1 MGNGLTI
8 AFGQQEIRTIKTDR
22 GIEWVAADVCEV
34 LDIKQT
40 HRALANFK
48 PSERGSHFMTTPY
61 GGTQEVSTVTEPGLY
76 RLIMR
81 SNKPEAERF
90 REWLTHEVLP
100 CIRKH
105 GCYPA
110 PLVEIDNRA
119 VVSTDA
125 SMICRQ
131 MGMEI
136 IAGMREAMSRDIRTA
151 IDPLEKKID
160 AHGSKLD
167 EFGARIDNLERRRS
181 LTKETKQRHIYA
193 VAQLGGKCPCCCKV
207 LIVNSGNQKL
217 AAGEFDHWKSKAL
230 NDLQNTWLI
239 CSDCN
244 SNLNNREFRD
254 SVEIHFVAYQR
265 RLREIRHAIGTPAFP
280 GFEEGVL

>member
-1 MGNGLTI
+1 MSTELTVS
-8 AFGQQEIRTIKTDR
+8 FGQQEIRTVKTDR
-22 GIEWVAADVCEV
+22 GVEWIAADVCEV
-34 LDIKQT
+34 LGLLNPST
-40 HRALANFK
+40 TMRNFK
-48 PSERGSHFMTTPY
+48 KSEKGVNLISTP
-61 GGTQEVSTVTEPGLY
+61 GGLQNLLTVTEPGLY

-81 SNKPEAERF
+81 SDKPEAERF

-119 VVSTDA
+119 VVATDA

-167 EFGARIDNLERRRS
+167 EFGSRIDNLERRRS
-181 LTKETKQRHIYA
+181 LTKDTKRRHVYA
-193 VAQLGGKCPCCCKV
+193 VAQLGGKCPCCWNE

-217 AAGEFDHWKSKAL
+217 VTGEFDHWKSKAL

-239 CSDCN
+239 CSGCN

-254 SVEIHFVAYQR
+254 SVEIHFNAYQK
-265 RLREIRHAIGTPAFP
+265 RLREMQKWLGTPLFP
-280 GFEEGVL
+280 SMEE

>member
-1 MGNGLTI
+1 MSTELTI
-8 AFGQQEIRTIKTDR
+8 SFGQLEIRTVQTDR
-22 GIEWVAADVCEV
+22 GVEWIAADVCAV
-34 LDIKQT
+34 LG
-40 HRALANFK
+40 L
-48 PSERGSHFMTTPY
+48 PSDPGQYLRGFSATERGLSAIQTL
-61 GGTQEVSTVTEPGLY
+61 GGPQDVLTVTEPGLY
-76 RLIMR
+76 RLIFKSR
-81 SNKPEAERF
+81 RPEAERF
-90 REWLTHEVLP
+90 REWITHEVLP

-110 PLVEIDNRA
+110 PLVEVDNRA

-125 SMICRQ
+125 SLICRQ

-136 IAGMREAMSRDIRTA
+136 IAGMREAMSRDIRIA

-167 EFGARIDNLERRRS
+167 EFGTRIDNLERRRS
-181 LTKETKQRHIYA
+181 LTSETKRKHIYA
-193 VAQLGGKCPCCCKV
+193 VAQLGGKCPCCCSV

-239 CSDCN
+239 CGDCN
-244 SNLNNREFRD
+244 SNLDNREFRD
-254 SVEIHFVAYQR
+254 SVEIHFNAYQR
-265 RLREIRHAIGTPAFP
+265 RLREMQKWIAGPFLFSEMAND
-280 GFEEGVL
+280 

>member
-1 MGNGLTI
+1 MGNELTI
-8 AFGQQEIRTIKTDR
+8 SFGQQEIRTVNTDR
-22 GIEWVAADVCEV
+22 GVEWVAADVCDV
-34 LDIKQT
+34 LGIADASKATRRFSATEKGTNLIRT
-40 HRALANFK
+40 L
-48 PSERGSHFMTTPY
+48 
-61 GGTQEVSTVTEPGLY
+61 GGLQNLLTVTEPGLY

-81 SNKPEAERF
+81 SDKPEAERF
-90 REWLTHEVLP
+90 RDWVTHEVLP

-119 VVSTDA
+119 VVATDA

-136 IAGMREAMSRDIRTA
+136 IAGMREAMSRDIRIA

-181 LTKETKQRHIYA
+181 LTKDTQRKHVYA
-193 VAQLGGKCPCCCKV
+193 VAQLGGKCPCCCNV
-207 LIVNSGNQKL
+207 LIVNSANKKL
-217 AAGEFDHWKSKAL
+217 AEGEFDHWKSKAL

-239 CSDCN
+239 CQGCN
-244 SNLNNREFRD
+244 GNLNNREFRD
-254 SVEIHFVAYQR
+254 SVEIHFNAYQK
-265 RLREIRHAIGTPAFP
+265 RLREMQKWIAGPFL
-280 GFEEGVL
+280 FSEMDQ